1 LISIANED
9 FRNPKLSFT
18 MLNKLPISFS
28 YSIFCVGLLM
38 LLSLLSGCSQTSA
51 YTPGIVSDQDPI
63 QAFQHEMDRL
73 RKYNGIPGMSVAV
86 LQNQQIVFAEG
97 FGYADIENGIPAA
110 ADTPFNI
117 ASLSKTF
124 AAAILMKLVEEGR
137 LYLDT
142 AIADILKNTPFPY
155 EEGTIHGY
163 ANACKKIKELSRDT
177 DFEYSFLLK
186 NYRCDTEN
194 ITVRHHLTH
203 TAQGNPGETY
213 RYNGFLFGFLS
224 LVAAEVS
231 RKPYP
236 ALLVDHI
243 IAPLEMT
250 NTIPSTTSESRDQ
263 ILAKRA
269 KYYRVG
275 FGGEFTPSNYPIKL
289 SSSAGIVTT
298 VQDMAKFDVAMDR
311 NLIVSADSKA
321 KMFSETISNMGK
333 PLPYGLGWFVQE
345 HAGAKLVWHYGWAP
359 KAYSSLILKVPEKE
373 VTLILF
379 ANSEGAS
386 ANFHLGRGD
395 VLRSPFAIAFLNVF
409 TDMMV
414 KQEKF

>member
-1 LISIANED
+1 ME
-9 FRNPKLSFT
+9 
-18 MLNKLPISFS
+18 NKLPNCFS
-28 YSIFCVGLLM
+28 YSIFGVGVLM
-38 LLSLLSGCSQTSA
+38 ILSLLSACSQTSVT
-51 YTPGIVSDQDPI
+51 TPPQVVFQDPI
-63 QAFQHEMDRL
+63 QTFPHEMDRL
-73 RKYNGIPGMSVAV
+73 REDNGIPGMSVAV
-86 LQNQQIVFAEG
+86 LQNQQVVFSQG
-97 FGYADIENGIPAA
+97 FGYADIENKIPVTP
-110 ADTPFNI
+110 DTPFNI
-117 ASLSKTF
+117 ASLSKPF

-137 LYLDT
+137 LDLDT
-142 AIADILKNTPFPY
+142 AMDDILKDTHFPY
-155 EEGTIHGY
+155 NEATIHGY
-163 ANACKKIKELSRDT
+163 ANVCKKIKELSRDP
-177 DFEYSFLLK
+177 DFEYAFLLK
-186 NYRCDTEN
+186 DYRCDKEN

-203 TAQGNPGETY
+203 TAQGRPGETY

-224 LVAAEVS
+224 LAAEEAS
-231 RKPYP
+231 GNPYP

-250 NTIPSTTSESRDQ
+250 NTIPSTTGQRRDQ

-275 FGGEFTPSNYPIKL
+275 FGGEFTPSNYPITL

-298 VQDMAKFDVAMDR
+298 VLDMAKFDVAMDR

-321 KMFSETISNMGK
+321 VMFSETISNNGK

-345 HAGAKLVWHYGWAP
+345 HAGVKLVWHYGWAP

-386 ANFHLGRGD
+386 SNFHLGRGD
-395 VLRSPFAIAFLNVF
+395 VLRSSFAVSFLNSF
-409 TDMMV
+409 TDMDV
-414 KQEKF
+414 SQRRF

>member
-1 LISIANED
+1 
-9 FRNPKLSFT
+9 
-18 MLNKLPISFS
+18 
-28 YSIFCVGLLM
+28 M
-38 LLSLLSGCSQTSA
+38 LLFLLSACSQKSA
-51 YTPGIVSDQDPI
+51 NTLGLVADQNPI
-63 QAFQHEMDRL
+63 QTFQDEIDRL
-73 RKYNGIPGMSVAV
+73 RKDNGIPGMSVAV
-86 LQNQQIVFAEG
+86 IKDQQIVFAKG
-97 FGYADIENGIPAA
+97 FGLADIENRILAT

-117 ASLSKTF
+117 ASLSKPF
-124 AAAILMKLVEEGR
+124 AAAILMKLVEKGR
-137 LYLDT
+137 LDLDT
-142 AIADILKNTPFPY
+142 AIADTLKNTDFTY
-155 EEGTIHGY
+155 SVGTFHGY
-163 ANACKKIKELSRDT
+163 TNVCRKIKEFSRDPN
-177 DFEYSFLLK
+177 FEYAFLLK
-186 NYRCDTEN
+186 NYRCDRES
-194 ITVRHHLTH
+194 ITIRHHFTH
-203 TAQGNPGETY
+203 TAQGKPGENY

-224 LVAAEVS
+224 LVAEEVS
-231 RKPYP
+231 GKPYP

-250 NTIPSTTSESRDQ
+250 NTIPSTTEEHRDR

-275 FGGEFTPSNYPIKL
+275 FGGEFKPSSYPVTL

-359 KAYSSLILKVPEKE
+359 KAYSSLILKVPEKD
-373 VTLILF
+373 VTFILF

-386 ANFHLGRGD
+386 ADYHLGRGD
-395 VLRSPFAIAFLNVF
+395 VLRSPFAVSFLNVF
-409 TDMMV
+409 TDI
-414 KQEKF
+414 KTTQKRF